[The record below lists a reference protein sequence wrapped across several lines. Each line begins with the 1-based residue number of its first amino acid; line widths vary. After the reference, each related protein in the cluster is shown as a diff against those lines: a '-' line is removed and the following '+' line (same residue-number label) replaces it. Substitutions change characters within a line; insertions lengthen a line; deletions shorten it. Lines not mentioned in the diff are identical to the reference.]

1 MARPKNDT
9 TALSRRLEIRLSLD
23 DEEAIKERSL
33 QAGCSSVSDYLRRMA
48 LDGQIT
54 IAMSRA
60 DVDLT
65 RELNRIGV
73 NLNQGIKK
81 LNETGR
87 RSDDLMESLTRLNTI
102 LDQLEA
108 PP

>member
-1 MARPKNDT
+1 MARPKKENGG
-9 TALSRRLEIRLSLD
+9 LIRRVEIRLAPD
-23 DEEAIKERSL
+23 DEKTIKTRAESAGLSL
-33 QAGCSSVSDYLRRMA
+33 SDFLRRMA

-87 RSDDLMESLTRLNTI
+87 RSDDLMESLTRVNAI

-108 PP
+108 QL